1 MNIRVAIYC
10 YCKLLND
17 GDPSIASGLL
27 KNGKFY
33 EAFEEVH
40 VVTGCNDV

>member
-1 MNIRVAIYC
+1 MLIVIY
-10 YCKLLND
+10 LND

-33 EAFEEVH
+33 EAVKEVH
-40 VVTGCNDV
+40 VVTGCNDIDV